1 MAGLYLTSAGVTYL
15 GQLMDQA
22 YQGKETGKGLSTN
35 DFTTE
40 LLNKLNGI
48 AAGAQANVLEV
59 IKVNGKAIAISGKA
73 VDIDLS
79 AYALKTDIAEVIRF
93 KGEAASYTALPDD
106 PEEGDLYI
114 VQTADPTHE
123 IDEGEAVIWNGTD
136 WVDVGG
142 IFSVDLSDYAQVDH
156 THDIGDVTGLQD
168 AMDAKATP
176 ADITEALTPYVK
188 KTEADGDYAAKTH
201 SHSISDVSGLQTAL
215 DAKATP
221 TDITS
226 ALTPYVKKETADNT
240 YAAKTHAH
248 EMDQVT
254 GLNSVLAAKLDAS
267 QFATKLSENLKP
279 MTNEEIAAAFAARK

>member
-40 LLNKLNGI
+40 LLKKLNGI

-168 AMDAKATP
+168 ALDAKATP
-176 ADITEALTPYVK
+176 ADITE
-188 KTEADGDYAAKTH
+188 
-201 SHSISDVSGLQTAL
+201 
-215 DAKATP
+215 
-221 TDITS
+221 